1 MRARM
6 TRVRVIR
13 MAAAVTVG
21 GMTVGA
27 LAGCGDSEDDRF
39 RAAAEKARTSTTS
52 VAQETTVPVGNGE
65 PSEQPGATAFPGA
78 TTTTAFVPVD
88 PATAL
93 LQAVDGF
100 RSALGAPQVLQLN
113 VQFPQTSGP
122 YAIIRYQVPD
132 APANVDERDWRDG
145 KVTAAEPV
153 RLTPLDD
160 LTTDL
165 WGMDSVNWNAVAAAL
180 PGVQAL
186 VEQSA
191 GAPFEG
197 STGLTHL
204 IAEYGAPFYAATVVR
219 VYVDGGPRTT
229 GGYVALNAD
238 GTVADVVV

>member
-1 MRARM
+1 MPS
-6 TRVRVIR
+6 RV
-13 MAAAVTVG
+13 AV
-21 GMTVGA
+21 
-27 LAGCGDSEDDRF
+27 CRP
-39 RAAAEKARTSTTS
+39 KAIISN
-52 VAQETTVPVGNGE
+52 GNGIG
-65 PSEQPGATAFPGA
+65 GATVASPQI
-78 TTTTAFVPVD
+78 VD
-88 PATAL
+88 AKPKF
-93 LQAVDGF
+93 DF
-100 RSALGAPQVLQLN
+100 
-113 VQFPQTSGP
+113 
-122 YAIIRYQVPD
+122 
-132 APANVDERDWRDG
+132 G
-145 KVTAAEPV
+145 KFDCSKIAAEPV